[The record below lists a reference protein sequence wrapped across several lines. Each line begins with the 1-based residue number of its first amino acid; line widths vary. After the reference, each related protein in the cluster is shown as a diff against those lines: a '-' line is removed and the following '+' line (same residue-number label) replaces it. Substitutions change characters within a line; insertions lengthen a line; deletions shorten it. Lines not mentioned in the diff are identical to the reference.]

1 MIAGVP
7 SITGVP
13 VHRRAA
19 RLRALAAGLLAGL
32 FTVMALLLAAMPAG
46 AAEEGAV
53 TLVTADGA
61 RHAFS
66 VEIAETPEQRA
77 RGLMYRERL
86 AADHG
91 MLFDFGSDQ
100 PVSFWMKN
108 TPLSLDM
115 IFVRGDGQVA
125 EIAAGTTPFSL
136 APVDS
141 DEPVRFVLE
150 VVAGTS
156 ARLGLKPGD
165 RLEHPRVGAP

>member
-1 MIAGVP
+1 MP
-7 SITGVP
+7 SISGVP
-13 VHRRAA
+13 VHRRLAG
-19 RLRALAAGLLAGL
+19 RLGALVAGL
-32 FTVMALLLAAMPAG
+32 FTGLFVVVALLLAAVPAG
-46 AAEEGAV
+46 AAGEGVV
-53 TLVTADGA
+53 TLVTADGG
-61 RHAFS
+61 RHAFA

-77 RGLMYRERL
+77 RGLMYREEL

-115 IFVRGDGQVA
+115 IFVRGDGRVA
-125 EIAAGTTPFSL
+125 EIAADTTPFSL
-136 APVDS
+136 AAVDS

-150 VVAGTS
+150 VVAGTA

-165 RLEHPRVGAP
+165 RLEHPRVAPP